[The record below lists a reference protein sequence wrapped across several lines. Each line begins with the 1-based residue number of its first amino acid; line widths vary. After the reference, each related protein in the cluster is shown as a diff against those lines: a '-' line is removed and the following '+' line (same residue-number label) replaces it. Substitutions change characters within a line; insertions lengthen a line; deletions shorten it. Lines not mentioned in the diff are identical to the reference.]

1 MNLEPQNISASQ
13 DSSVWMMGSREKNK
27 ALWRTL
33 STFPEKSTS
42 HLSFR
47 WLEAMDKAARPV
59 HQVRS
64 PCYPSVP
71 SLCSSLRG
79 NSPVGHHAVQPGTSQ
94 IHPKRWERGFP
105 VNRTSCSGFM
115 GVLVLLV
122 FRVWMLFLS
131 VSSGG
136 SPNQGGIAVWH
147 EAVEWIPT
155 RLNHSYCFLLSSWEQ
170 GLRDSLGQC
179 SWPSS
184 LLGNVLYSEM

>member
-1 MNLEPQNISASQ
+1 MNLESRNISESQ

-47 WLEAMDKAARPV
+47 WLEAMDKAAHPV

-64 PCYPSVP
+64 CYPSMP
-71 SLCSSLRG
+71 SLRSSLRG
-79 NSPVGHHAVQPGTSQ
+79 DSSVGHHAVQPGTSQ

-105 VNRTSCSGFM
+105 VNRTSRSGFM
-115 GVLVLLV
+115 EVLVLLV

-131 VSSGG
+131 VSSAG
-136 SPNQGGIAVWH
+136 SPNQGGIAVWYKT
-147 EAVEWIPT
+147 VEWIPM
-155 RLNHSYCFLLSSWEQ
+155 RQDHSYTFLLSLWEQ
-170 GLRDSLGQC
+170 GRRGSLGQC

-184 LLGNVLYSEM
+184 LLGNVSYV